1 MMSSN
6 GVIPTGPVQPSGGTG
21 RTGSGRTI
29 LIAAIVILIAVIAVA
44 ILTLSVT
51 TTGAGSGTAF
61 PYTTMYAVS
70 FPEGEPIAIGTTRI
84 VVLSYNN
91 EMVTD
96 VDGEREKLVV
106 GEDRTFA
113 PRHARITVAG
123 IPVLDSDFQIL
134 MKYKGV
140 RDSRAYFDLTVRT
153 EKQVPEYLVKRLLP
167 PTVDARPVQT

>member
-1 MMSSN
+1 MSSN
-6 GVIPTGPVQPSGGTG
+6 TVIPAGPVQPSGGTG

-44 ILTLSVT
+44 ALTLTVT

-61 PYTTMYAVS
+61 PYTTMYAIS

-84 VVLSYNN
+84 IVLSYNN

-153 EKQVPEYLVKRLLP
+153 EKQVPENLVKRLLP
-167 PTVDARPVQT
+167 PAVDARPVQT

>member
-1 MMSSN
+1 MMSRN
-6 GVIPTGPVQPSGGTG
+6 EAAPIEPVQPSLKKRGMSTGTKV
-21 RTGSGRTI
+21 S
-29 LIAAIVILIAVIAVA
+29 IAVIVILVAVIAVA

-61 PYTTMYAVS
+61 PYTTLYAVS
-70 FPEGEPIAIGTTRI
+70 FPEGEPIAIGNSRI

-140 RDSRAYFDLTVRT
+140 LDSRAYFDLTVRT
-153 EKQVPEYLVKRLLP
+153 EKQVPEYLVKQLLP
-167 PTVDARPVQT
+167 PAVDARPVQT